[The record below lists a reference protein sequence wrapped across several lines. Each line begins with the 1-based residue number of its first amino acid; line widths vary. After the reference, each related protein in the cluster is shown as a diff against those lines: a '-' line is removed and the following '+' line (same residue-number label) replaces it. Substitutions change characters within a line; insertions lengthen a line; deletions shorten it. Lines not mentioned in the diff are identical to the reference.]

1 MSVEKVDPVRRDVAE
16 LAARHGHD
24 RGALLPILQEV
35 RARHAVVSDR
45 ALAAVAAELGL
56 RPAEVFGVASF
67 HQLLGSPRGRRTLRL
82 CRTVGCDLAGK
93 AEVSRAL
100 EEALG
105 IRFGQTTPD
114 GRISLQWADCLGLC
128 DQGPALLVDDFLFAR
143 MTAAE
148 AREIVAVCRRS
159 VDQPATGVADGR
171 AP

>member
-1 MSVEKVDPVRRDVAE
+1 MSIEKVDPVRSDVAE
-16 LAARHGHD
+16 LAARLGRD

-35 RARHAVVSDR
+35 RSRHAVVSDR
-45 ALAAVAAELGL
+45 AMAAIAVELGL

-67 HQLLGSPRGRRTLRL
+67 HQLLGRPGAKTTVKL
-82 CRTVGCDLAGK
+82 CRTVACDLAGK
-93 AEVSRAL
+93 AEVARAL
-100 EEALG
+100 EETLG

-148 AREIVAVCRRS
+148 ARELVAVCRRS
-159 VDQPATGVADGR
+159 ANEPATGVADGR

>member
-1 MSVEKVDPVRRDVAE
+1 MSVEKVDPVRADVAE
-16 LAARHGHD
+16 MAARHGRD

-35 RARHAVVSDR
+35 RTRHAVVSDR
-45 ALAAVAAELGL
+45 AMAAIAAELGL

-67 HQLLGSPRGRRTLRL
+67 HELLGSPEGHRTIRL
-82 CRTVGCDLAGK
+82 CRAVACDLAGK
-93 AEVSRAL
+93 ADVARAL

-128 DQGPALLVDDFLFAR
+128 DQGPSLLVGDFPFAR
-143 MTAAE
+143 MTPAE

-159 VDQPATGVADGR
+159 SDEPATGVADGR